1 MRQAVGSAF
10 ILNLVIIFIT
20 LMMLVFVGS
29 ISYSKAYKTKNRIIN
44 IIEDNKG
51 YNESS
56 ISEIETFMADTGY
69 QISLTSDCTKVAP
82 NNESSLVYPTSSIKS
97 GYRYCIFENRASNDN
112 GVYYTVVTFMKFDF
126 PVIGNYIEFPV
137 KGETKILSKLWD

>member
-29 ISYSKAYKTKNRIIN
+29 ISYSKSYKVKNRIIN

-51 YNESS
+51 YNDNT
-56 ISEIETFMADTGY
+56 ISEIETFMANTGY
-69 QISLTSDCTKVAP
+69 QISNTANCDKVKP
-82 NNESSLVYPTSSIKS
+82 NDSSKQIYPTSDLKT
-97 GYRYCIFENRASNDN
+97 GYRYCIFENSVKNSD

-126 PVIGNYIEFPV
+126 PVIGNMVEFPV
-137 KGETKILSKLWD
+137 KGETKVLSNLWD

>member
-10 ILNLVIIFIT
+10 ILNLVIVFIT

-56 ISEIETFMADTGY
+56 IDEIETFMANTGY
-69 QISLTSDCTKVAP
+69 QISTISNCTKVKP
-82 NNESSLVYPTSSIKS
+82 EGSSEVYPTSSFKS
-97 GYRYCIFENRASNDN
+97 GYRRRNKWEQHRFLFVPDFW
-112 GVYYTVVTFMKFDF
+112 TVVRQH
-126 PVIGNYIEFPV
+126 
-137 KGETKILSKLWD
+137 

>member
-82 NNESSLVYPTSSIKS
+82 NKNSSLVYPTSSIKP
-97 GYRYCIFENRASNDN
+97 GYRYCIFENKALI
-112 GVYYTVVTFMKFDF
+112 FMFK
-126 PVIGNYIEFPV
+126 
-137 KGETKILSKLWD
+137 

>member
-1 MRQAVGSAF
+1 MRQAVGNAF
-10 ILNLVIIFIT
+10 ILNLVIVFIT

-44 IIEDNKG
+44 IIENNKG

-56 ISEIETFMADTGY
+56 IDEIENFMADTGY
-69 QISLTSDCTKVAP
+69 QISTTSDCTKVAP
-82 NNESSLVYPTSSIKS
+82 AKGSAVYLTSSFKS
-97 GYRYCIFENRASNDN
+97 GYRYCIFENKTSNND

-137 KGETKILSKLWD
+137 KGETKVLSKLWD

>member
-10 ILNLVIIFIT
+10 ILNLVIVFIT

-82 NNESSLVYPTSSIKS
+82 ANGSTVYPTSSIKT
-97 GYRYCIFENRASNDN
+97 GYRYCIFENKASNDN

>member
-10 ILNLVIIFIT
+10 ILNLVIVFIT
-20 LMMLVFVGS
+20 LMMLVFVGT

-56 ISEIETFMADTGY
+56 IDEIETFMANTGY
-69 QISLTSDCTKVAP
+69 QISTTSNCTKVKP
-82 NNESSLVYPTSSIKS
+82 EGSSEVYPTSSFKS
-97 GYRYCIFENRASNDN
+97 GYRYCIFENKASNDN

-137 KGETKILSKLWD
+137 KGETKILSNLWD